1 MSFRKD
7 ILKIDPQKECDRIT
21 HFLEGQ
27 VARFR
32 RDGIIV
38 GLSGGIDSALMASL
52 AVKAVGSARVLG
64 LILPEM
70 ESNPASQSYA
80 EKLADHLGIRHKV
93 IDLTSTLKEVGVYED
108 RLETLKKLFP
118 AYDDKYKYNIVLP
131 QNLLEKDR
139 FNISYLRLVGPS
151 GDEHSF
157 RLSKGDFLRLTAP
170 ANAKLRLRMLILYYY
185 AEQDNLLVAGTT
197 NKSEYLLGYFGKYGD
212 GATDIEGLSHLYK
225 TQIYALSGHVGVIE
239 EIVNRDPSP
248 DTYSLPVADK
258 DFFFCLPFETLDML
272 LYAWANEVPM
282 VEVCEVMGLTEE
294 QVTRVFKDFEAK
306 ARATWH
312 FRCLPP
318 TVDDVDE
325 EL

>member
-1 MSFRKD
+1 MTFNREV
-7 ILKIDPQKECDRIT
+7 LKIDAQKECDRIAD
-21 HFLEGQ
+21 FLKGQ

-52 AVKAVGSARVLG
+52 AVKAVGNDSVLG
-64 LILPEM
+64 LILPER
-70 ESNPASQSYA
+70 ESSPVSQPYA
-80 EKLADHLGIRHKV
+80 EKLAAHLEIRHRV
-93 IDLTSTLKEVGVYED
+93 VDLTPTLKEIGVYED
-108 RLETLKKLFP
+108 RLETLRKVFP
-118 AYDDKYKYNIVLP
+118 DYDDEYKYNIVLP

-139 FNISYLRLVGPS
+139 FNVSYLKLVGPS

-170 ANAKLRLRMLILYYY
+170 ANAKLRLRMLVLYYY
-185 AEQDNLLVAGTT
+185 AERENLLVAGTT

-212 GATDIEGLSHLYK
+212 GATDVEGLSHLYK
-225 TQIYALSGHVGVIE
+225 TQIYALSRHVGVIE
-239 EIVNRDPSP
+239 EIINREPSP

-272 LYAWANEVPM
+272 LHAWANEVP
-282 VEVCEVMGLTEE
+282 VAEVCEVMGLTEE
-294 QVTRVFKDFEAK
+294 QVRRVFKDFEAK
-306 ARATWH
+306 AKATWH

-318 TVDDVDE
+318 TIDDMDE
-325 EL
+325 ES